1 LAGIEFKYGLALNLR
16 SKETNCDYAQK
27 FFSHELKIENC
38 YLYLMEHPQ
47 KFSFRQKSIAIGVI
61 AGVLVGVFTKNI
73 GIWLPVGIAIG
84 AGIGYTRNENT
95 KQ

>member
-1 LAGIEFKYGLALNLR
+1 
-16 SKETNCDYAQK
+16 
-27 FFSHELKIENC
+27 
-38 YLYLMEHPQ
+38 MEQPQ

-84 AGIGYTRNENT
+84 AGIGYTRNENR